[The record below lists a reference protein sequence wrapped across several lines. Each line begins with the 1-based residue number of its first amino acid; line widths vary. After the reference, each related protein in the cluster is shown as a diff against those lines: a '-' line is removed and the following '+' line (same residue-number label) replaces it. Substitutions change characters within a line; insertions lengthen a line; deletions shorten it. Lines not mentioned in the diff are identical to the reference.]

1 MSRRELMHSNF
12 IAWALTPHSSHALGL
27 YPIYLFMRALDIIQ
41 SSADNFSARKID
53 KALWLKFFEDD
64 FIVDVSVERECA
76 IPIGKNKKSK
86 YVDLVIEI
94 TTKEAILPIIIEN
107 KVESDENGTNKDQ
120 TKEYFDWFENYSKYT
135 DTAKY
140 YRPLYIYLY
149 PEYNT
154 TMQTQ
159 SEYIRMTYQEL
170 VDYIIAPS
178 AEKCGDIVSVN
189 NYRTYLQSLTFQS
202 DNEKGEHTMA
212 ISPEERRIL
221 DDFIRENEDLLCAV
235 IKKLDGVDEES
246 LSAVTSSIKD
256 HSQYE
261 FMGDTYKKGRLILA
275 IVKQHIAD
283 GKVTNF
289 SDLQKAFPDNLQG
302 AKGVVRLYRLV
313 PDKDKG
319 IGPDSHKRYFVD
331 GGEVIDK
338 FVPGEDVVVCREWGA
353 KNAEKFIQHAINV
366 LGYDIKKL

>member
-1 MSRRELMHSNF
+1 
-12 IAWALTPHSSHALGL
+12 
-27 YPIYLFMRALDIIQ
+27 
-41 SSADNFSARKID
+41 
-53 KALWLKFFEDD
+53 
-64 FIVDVSVERECA
+64 
-76 IPIGKNKKSK
+76 
-86 YVDLVIEI
+86 
-94 TTKEAILPIIIEN
+94 
-107 KVESDENGTNKDQ
+107 
-120 TKEYFDWFENYSKYT
+120 
-135 DTAKY
+135 
-140 YRPLYIYLY
+140 
-149 PEYNT
+149 
-154 TMQTQ
+154 
-159 SEYIRMTYQEL
+159 
-170 VDYIIAPS
+170 
-178 AEKCGDIVSVN
+178 
-189 NYRTYLQSLTFQS
+189 
-202 DNEKGEHTMA
+202 MA

-319 IGPDSHKRYFVD
+319 IGPDSHKRYCVD

-353 KNAEKFIQHAINV
+353 KNAEKFT
-366 LGYDIKKL
+366 